1 MTLTHVKRM
10 SLAVLPPT
18 NSRAQ
23 REVRRRTSE
32 RASTAND
39 ADARPI

>member
-1 MTLTHVKRM
+1 MTLAYVKPM
-10 SLAVLPPT
+10 SLATLPPT

-23 REVRRRTSE
+23 RAVRPYTNE

>member
-1 MTLTHVKRM
+1 MTLAQVKPM
-10 SLAVLPPT
+10 SLAALPPT

-23 REVRRRTSE
+23 RAVRGRTSE

-39 ADARPI
+39 ADAGPI

>member
-1 MTLTHVKRM
+1 MTLAYVKPM
-10 SLAVLPPT
+10 SLAMLPPK

-23 REVRRRTSE
+23 RAVRRYTSE